1 MTFISKKLIRK
12 KYLQMMRYRG
22 SPESVGRGAAIGLL
36 FAFAI
41 PFSFQMAIAF
51 PVALLFKA
59 AKLPAMLFT
68 WVSNPITIPI
78 LYPLQCFVGGY
89 LIGHPL
95 TYATIRAASADIA
108 ETPKFGKLVSLGGE
122 LILSFLAGGLL
133 FGTVSAVIGYFV
145 VVALVQGH
153 RERSEMR
160 KARKNSGK
168 TNKGLYHETC

>member
-1 MTFISKKLIRK
+1 M
-12 KYLQMMRYRG
+12 
-22 SPESVGRGAAIGLL
+22 
-36 FAFAI
+36 
-41 PFSFQMAIAF
+41 
-51 PVALLFKA
+51 ALLFKA

-78 LYPLQCFVGGY
+78 IYPIQCFVGGY

-95 TYATIRAASADIA
+95 TYSAIRSASADIA
-108 ETPKFGKLVSLGGE
+108 ETPTFAKLVSLGGE

-153 RERSEMR
+153 RERRESR
-160 KARKNSGK
+160 KTRKNPGK
-168 TNKGLYHETC
+168 ANKGLYNETC